1 MRQIKTYSRKP
12 KRSIKP
18 FLIAF
23 CVCILA
29 CAAISGSLAW
39 LISTPEQVVNSFTPG
54 VVTIEVDETFDDEHT
69 TKQNVSIKNTGN
81 VPAYIRVALVPAW
94 VDDEGNIAAKPASL
108 EQLDNDCNIAWGE
121 DGNGYEADWFI
132 GADGF
137 YYCKTF
143 INPGKSTPILIKSC
157 TVKDGEHEYDFEL
170 QVIASAVQSLPTSTV
185 ETVWPVVVDPD
196 GRLANKIQGGN

>member
-1 MRQIKTYSRKP
+1 MRQINTYSRKP

-29 CAAISGSLAW
+29 CAAVSGSLAW
-39 LISTPEQVVNSFTPG
+39 LISTPEPVVNEFIPG
-54 VVTIEVDETFDDEHT
+54 EVTIQVDETFDDGHT

-94 VDDEGNIAAKPASL
+94 VDDEGNSAAKPASL
-108 EQLDNDCNIAWGE
+108 EQLDNECNIAWGE

-185 ETVWPVVVDPD
+185 EKVWPVVVSTD
-196 GRLANKIQGGN
+196 GTLAKKEQGGN

>member
-29 CAAISGSLAW
+29 CAAVSGSLAW

-108 EQLDNDCNIAWGE
+108 EQLDNDCNIAWGK
-121 DGNGYEADWFI
+121 DGNGYEDDWFI
-132 GADGF
+132 GSDGF
-137 YYCKTF
+137 YYCKTV
-143 INPGKSTPILIKSC
+143 IEPDGSTPILIKSC
-157 TVKDGEHEYDFEL
+157 TVKDGEHKYDFEL
-170 QVIASAVQSLPTSTV
+170 QIIASAVQSLPTSTV
-185 ETVWPVVVDPD
+185 EEVWPVVVDTD
-196 GRLANKIQGGN
+196 GTLAKTEQGGN

>member
-12 KRSIKP
+12 KRSVKP

-39 LISTPEQVVNSFTPG
+39 LISAPGPVVNEFIPG
-54 VVTIEVDETFDDEHT
+54 EVTIQVDETFNGT
-69 TKQNVSIKNTGN
+69 TKQNVRIKNTGN

-108 EQLDNDCNIAWGE
+108 ELNDDCDITWGK
-121 DGNGYEADWFI
+121 DGNGYEADWFK
-132 GADGF
+132 GSDGF

-143 INPGKSTPILIKSC
+143 INPGDYTPILIKSC
-157 TVKDGEHEYDFEL
+157 TVIDGEHEYDFEL

-185 ETVWPVVVDPD
+185 EKVWPVVVGPD
-196 GRLANKIQGGN
+196 GTLAKKIQGGN

>member
-29 CAAISGSLAW
+29 CAAVSGSLAW
-39 LISTPEQVVNSFTPG
+39 LISTPEPVVNEFTPG
-54 VVTIEVDETFDDEHT
+54 AVTIQVDETFDDGHT

-108 EQLDNDCNIAWGE
+108 ELNDDCDITWGDNFNQF
-121 DGNGYEADWFI
+121 WFE
-132 GADGF
+132 GTDGF
-137 YYCKTF
+137 YYCKTV
-143 INPGKSTPILIKSC
+143 IEPDGSTPILIKSC

-185 ETVWPVVVDPD
+185 EAVWPVVVGPD
-196 GRLANKIQGGN
+196 GTLAKKEQGGN

>member
-29 CAAISGSLAW
+29 CAAVSGSLAW
-39 LISTPEQVVNSFTPG
+39 LISAPGPVVNEFIPG
-54 VVTIEVDETFDDEHT
+54 EVTIQVDETFDDEHT

-108 EQLDNDCNIAWGE
+108 KLNDDCNIAWGK
-121 DGNGYEADWFI
+121 DGSGYEADWFI
-132 GADGF
+132 GSDGF
-137 YYCKTF
+137 YYCKTV
-143 INPGKSTPILIKSC
+143 IEPDESTPILIKSC
-157 TVKDGEHEYDFEL
+157 TVKGEGHEYDFEL

-185 ETVWPVVVDPD
+185 GEVWPVVVGPD
-196 GRLANKIQGGN
+196 GTLAKKIQGGN

>member
-29 CAAISGSLAW
+29 CAAVSGSLAW

-54 VVTIEVDETFDDEHT
+54 VVTIQVDEKFDGS
-69 TKQNVSIKNTGN
+69 TKSDVRIKNTGN

-94 VDDEGNIAAKPASL
+94 VDDEGNIAAKPAY
-108 EQLDNDCNIAWGE
+108 LDDCNITLG
-121 DGNGYEADWFI
+121 DDFNQFWFK
-132 GADGF
+132 GTDGF

-143 INPGKSTPILIKSC
+143 IKPDESTPILIKSC

-185 ETVWPVVVDPD
+185 GEVWPVVVGPD
-196 GRLANKIQGGN
+196 GTLAKKIQGGN

>member
-12 KRSIKP
+12 KRSDKP

-29 CAAISGSLAW
+29 CAAVSGSLAW
-39 LISTPEQVVNSFTPG
+39 LISTPGPVVNEFTPG
-54 VVTIEVDETFDDEHT
+54 EVTIQVDETFNGT
-69 TKQNVSIKNTGN
+69 TKQNVRIKNTGN

-108 EQLDNDCNIAWGE
+108 ELNDDCNIAWGKV
-121 DGNGYEADWFI
+121 GNGYEDDWFI
-132 GADGF
+132 GSDGF

-143 INPGKSTPILIKSC
+143 INPDKSTPILIKSC
-157 TVKDGEHEYDFEL
+157 TVKDGEHEYDSWRSMAGSSWYGWHAR
-170 QVIASAVQSLPTSTV
+170 QDTT
-185 ETVWPVVVDPD
+185 
-196 GRLANKIQGGN
+196 RR

>member
-1 MRQIKTYSRKP
+1 MRQINTYSRKP

-39 LISTPEQVVNSFTPG
+39 LTSTPEQVVNSFTPG
-54 VVTIEVDETFDDEHT
+54 VVTIQVDEKFDST
-69 TKQNVSIKNTGN
+69 TKSDVSIKNTGN

-94 VDDEGNIAAKPASL
+94 VDDKGNIAAKPASL
-108 EQLDNDCNIAWGE
+108 KLDCDITWGE

-132 GADGF
+132 GSDGF
-137 YYCKTF
+137 YYCKTV
-143 INPGKSTPILIKSC
+143 IEPGASTPILIKSC
-157 TVKDGEHEYDFEL
+157 TVKGEEHEYDFEL
-170 QVIASAVQSLPTSTV
+170 QVIASAVQSLPTTTV
-185 ETVWPVVVDPD
+185 EAVWPVVVDTD
-196 GRLANKIQGGN
+196 GTLAENEQGGN

>member
-1 MRQIKTYSRKP
+1 MRQINTYSRKP
-12 KRSIKP
+12 KRSVKP

-29 CAAISGSLAW
+29 CAAVSGSLAW
-39 LISTPEQVVNSFTPG
+39 LISAPGPVVNEFTPG
-54 VVTIEVDETFDDEHT
+54 EVTIQVDETFNGT
-69 TKQNVSIKNTGN
+69 TKSDVRIKNTGN

-108 EQLDNDCNIAWGE
+108 KLDCDITWG
-121 DGNGYEADWFI
+121 DDFNQFWFE
-132 GADGF
+132 GTDGF

-143 INPGKSTPILIKSC
+143 INPGDSTPILIKSC

-185 ETVWPVVVDPD
+185 EKVWPAVVVGPN
-196 GRLANKIQGGN
+196 GKLAKKEQGGN

>member
-39 LISTPEQVVNSFTPG
+39 LISAPGPVVNEFIPG
-54 VVTIEVDETFDDEHT
+54 EVTIQVDETFNGT
-69 TKQNVSIKNTGN
+69 TKQNVRIKNTGN

-108 EQLDNDCNIAWGE
+108 ELNDDCDITWGDNFNQF
-121 DGNGYEADWFI
+121 WFE
-132 GADGF
+132 GTDGF
-137 YYCKTF
+137 YYCKTV
-143 INPGKSTPILIKSC
+143 IEPDESTPILIKSC
-157 TVKDGEHEYDFEL
+157 TVKDGEHKYDFEL

-185 ETVWPVVVDPD
+185 GEVWPVVVDPD
-196 GRLANKIQGGN
+196 GTLAEKIQGGN

>member
-12 KRSIKP
+12 KRSVKP

-29 CAAISGSLAW
+29 CAAVSGSLAW
-39 LISTPEQVVNSFTPG
+39 LISTPEPVVNEFTPG
-54 VVTIEVDETFDDEHT
+54 EVTIEVDETFDGS
-69 TKQNVSIKNTGN
+69 TKSDVRIKNTGN

-108 EQLDNDCNIAWGE
+108 ELNDDCNIAWGK
-121 DGNGYEADWFI
+121 DGSGYEADWFI
-132 GADGF
+132 GSDGF
-137 YYCKTF
+137 YYCKTV
-143 INPGKSTPILIKSC
+143 IEPDESTPILIKSC
-157 TVKDGEHEYDFEL
+157 TVKGEGHEYDFEL

-185 ETVWPVVVDPD
+185 ETVWPVVVVGTD
-196 GRLANKIQGGN
+196 GTLAKKEQGGN

>member
-29 CAAISGSLAW
+29 CAAVSGSLAW
-39 LISTPEQVVNSFTPG
+39 LTSTPEQVVNSFTPG
-54 VVTIEVDETFDDEHT
+54 VVTIQVDEKFDGS
-69 TKQNVSIKNTGN
+69 TKSNVRIKNTGN

-108 EQLDNDCNIAWGE
+108 KLNDDCNIAWGK
-121 DGNGYEADWFI
+121 DGSGYEADWFI
-132 GADGF
+132 GSDGF
-137 YYCKTF
+137 YYCKTV
-143 INPGKSTPILIKSC
+143 IEPGASTPILIKSC
-157 TVKDGEHEYDFEL
+157 TVKGEEHEYDFEL
-170 QVIASAVQSLPTSTV
+170 QVIASAVQSLPTTTV
-185 ETVWPVVVDPD
+185 ETVWPVVVNTD
-196 GRLANKIQGGN
+196 GTLAKKIQGGN

>member
-12 KRSIKP
+12 KRSVKP

-29 CAAISGSLAW
+29 CAAVSGSLAW
-39 LISTPEQVVNSFTPG
+39 LTSTPGPVVNEFIPG
-54 VVTIEVDETFDDEHT
+54 EVTIQVDETFDDEHT

-108 EQLDNDCNIAWGE
+108 ELNDDCNIAWGK
-121 DGNGYEADWFI
+121 DGSGYEADWFI
-132 GADGF
+132 GSDGF
-137 YYCKTF
+137 YYCKTV
-143 INPGKSTPILIKSC
+143 IEPGASTPILIKSC
-157 TVKDGEHEYDFEL
+157 TVKGEEHEYDFER
-170 QVIASAVQSLPTSTV
+170 QVIASAVQSIPTSTV
-185 ETVWPVVVDPD
+185 ETVWPEVVCTD
-196 GRLANKIQGGN
+196 GTLAKNEQGGN

>member
-29 CAAISGSLAW
+29 CAAVSGSLAW
-39 LISTPEQVVNSFTPG
+39 LISAPEPVVNEFTPG
-54 VVTIEVDETFDDEHT
+54 VVTIEVDEKFDST
-69 TKQNVSIKNTGN
+69 TKSDVSIKNTGN

-108 EQLDNDCNIAWGE
+108 KLNDDCNIAWGK
-121 DGNGYEADWFI
+121 DGSGYEADWFI
-132 GADGF
+132 GSDGF
-137 YYCKTF
+137 YYCKTV
-143 INPGKSTPILIKSC
+143 IEPGASTPILIKSC
-157 TVKDGEHEYDFEL
+157 TVKGEEHEYDFEL

-185 ETVWPVVVDPD
+185 ETVWPVVVCTDVT
-196 GRLANKIQGGN
+196 LAKTEQGGN

>member
-121 DGNGYEADWFI
+121 DGNGYENDWFI

-137 YYCKTF
+137 YYCKTV
-143 INPGKSTPILIKSC
+143 INPGEYTPILIKSC
-157 TVKDGEHEYDFEL
+157 TVKDGEHKYDFEL

-185 ETVWPVVVDPD
+185 ETVWPEVVCTD
-196 GRLANKIQGGN
+196 GTLANKIQGGN

>member
-29 CAAISGSLAW
+29 CAAVSGSLAW

-54 VVTIEVDETFDDEHT
+54 VVTIQVDETFNGT
-69 TKQNVSIKNTGN
+69 TKQNVRIKNTGN

-108 EQLDNDCNIAWGE
+108 EQLDNDCNIAWGK
-121 DGNGYEADWFI
+121 DGNGYENDWFI
-132 GADGF
+132 GSDGF
-137 YYCKTF
+137 YYCKTV
-143 INPGKSTPILIKSC
+143 IEPDESTPILIKSC
-157 TVKDGEHEYDFEL
+157 TVKGEGHEYDFEL
-170 QVIASAVQSLPTSTV
+170 QIIASAVQSLPTSTV
-185 ETVWPVVVDPD
+185 GEVWPVVVGPD
-196 GRLANKIQGGN
+196 GTLAKKIQGGN

>member
-1 MRQIKTYSRKP
+1 MRQINTYSRKP
-12 KRSIKP
+12 KRSVKP

-29 CAAISGSLAW
+29 CAAVSGSLAW
-39 LISTPEQVVNSFTPG
+39 LISTPEPVVNEFTPG
-54 VVTIEVDETFDDEHT
+54 EVTIKVVETFDDEHT
-69 TKQNVSIKNTGN
+69 TKQNVSIKNIGT

-94 VDDEGNIAAKPASL
+94 VDDKGNIAAKPASL
-108 EQLDNDCNIAWGE
+108 ELNDDCNIAWGK
-121 DGNGYEADWFI
+121 DGNGYEADWFK
-132 GADGF
+132 GSDGF

-143 INPGKSTPILIKSC
+143 INPGESTPILIKSC

-185 ETVWPVVVDPD
+185 EKVWPVVVRTD
-196 GRLANKIQGGN
+196 GTLAKTEQGGN

>member
-39 LISTPEQVVNSFTPG
+39 LTSTPGPVVNEFIPG
-54 VVTIEVDETFDDEHT
+54 EVTIQVDETFNGT
-69 TKQNVSIKNTGN
+69 TKQNVRIKNTGT
-81 VPAYIRVALVPAW
+81 VPAYIRVALIPAW

-108 EQLDNDCNIAWGE
+108 ELKDDCNIAWGK
-121 DGNGYEADWFI
+121 DGNGYEADWFK
-132 GADGF
+132 GSDGF

-143 INPGKSTPILIKSC
+143 INPGDSTPILIKSC

-170 QVIASAVQSLPTSTV
+170 QIIASAVQSLPTSTV
-185 ETVWPVVVDPD
+185 GTVWPAVVVVTN
-196 GRLANKIQGGN
+196 GKLAKKEQGGN

>member
-29 CAAISGSLAW
+29 CAAVSGSLAW
-39 LISTPEQVVNSFTPG
+39 LTSTPEHVVNSFIPG
-54 VVTIEVDETFDDEHT
+54 EVTIQVDETFNGT
-69 TKQNVSIKNTGN
+69 TKQNVRIKNTGN

-108 EQLDNDCNIAWGE
+108 KLNDDCNIAWGKV
-121 DGNGYEADWFI
+121 GNGYEDDWFI
-132 GADGF
+132 GSDGF

-143 INPGKSTPILIKSC
+143 INPGDSTPILIKSC

-185 ETVWPVVVDPD
+185 GEVWPPVEVGMD
-196 GRLANKIQGGN
+196 GTLANKIQGGN

>member
-12 KRSIKP
+12 KRSVKP

-39 LISTPEQVVNSFTPG
+39 LISAPGPVVNEFIPG
-54 VVTIEVDETFDDEHT
+54 EVTIQVDETFDDEHT

-108 EQLDNDCNIAWGE
+108 ELNDDCNIAWGK
-121 DGNGYEADWFI
+121 DGSGYEADWFI
-132 GADGF
+132 GSDGF
-137 YYCKTF
+137 YYCKTV
-143 INPGKSTPILIKSC
+143 IEPGASTPILIKSC
-157 TVKDGEHEYDFEL
+157 TVKGEEHEYDFEL
-170 QVIASAVQSLPTSTV
+170 QVIASAVQSLPTTTV
-185 ETVWPVVVDPD
+185 ETVWPVVVNTD
-196 GRLANKIQGGN
+196 GTLAKKIQGGN

>member
-29 CAAISGSLAW
+29 CAAVSGSLAW
-39 LISTPEQVVNSFTPG
+39 LISTPEPVVNEFIPG
-54 VVTIEVDETFDDEHT
+54 EVTIQVDETFDGS
-69 TKQNVSIKNTGN
+69 TKSDVSIENTGN

-108 EQLDNDCNIAWGE
+108 KLDCDITWG
-121 DGNGYEADWFI
+121 DNFNQFWFE
-132 GADGF
+132 GTDGF
-137 YYCKTF
+137 YYCKTV
-143 INPGKSTPILIKSC
+143 IEPDESTPILIKSC
-157 TVKDGEHEYDFEL
+157 TVKGEGHEYDFEL
-170 QVIASAVQSLPTSTV
+170 QVIASAVQSLPTTTV
-185 ETVWPVVVDPD
+185 EAVWPVVVDTD
-196 GRLANKIQGGN
+196 GTLAKNEQGGN

>member
-29 CAAISGSLAW
+29 CAAVSGSLAW
-39 LISTPEQVVNSFTPG
+39 LISAPGPVVNEFIPG
-54 VVTIEVDETFDDEHT
+54 EVTIQVDETFDGS
-69 TKQNVSIKNTGN
+69 TKSDVSIENTGN

-108 EQLDNDCNIAWGE
+108 DDCTITLGDNFNQF
-121 DGNGYEADWFI
+121 WFE
-132 GADGF
+132 GTDGF

-143 INPGKSTPILIKSC
+143 INPDESTPILIKSC
-157 TVKDGEHEYDFEL
+157 TVNGEEHEYDFEL

-185 ETVWPVVVDPD
+185 EKVWPVVVSTD
-196 GRLANKIQGGN
+196 GTLAKIQQGGN

>member
-1 MRQIKTYSRKP
+1 MRQINTDSRKP

-39 LISTPEQVVNSFTPG
+39 LISTPGPVVNEFIPG
-54 VVTIEVDETFDDEHT
+54 EVTIQVDEKFDDGHT

-108 EQLDNDCNIAWGE
+108 KLNDDCNIAWGK
-121 DGNGYEADWFI
+121 DGSGYEADWFI
-132 GADGF
+132 GSDGF
-137 YYCKTF
+137 YYCKTV
-143 INPGKSTPILIKSC
+143 IEPGASTPILIKSC
-157 TVKDGEHEYDFEL
+157 TVKDGEHKYDFEL
-170 QVIASAVQSLPTSTV
+170 QIIASAVQSLPTSTV
-185 ETVWPVVVDPD
+185 GEVWPVVVGPD
-196 GRLANKIQGGN
+196 GTLAKKIQGGN

>member
-29 CAAISGSLAW
+29 CAAVSGSLAW
-39 LISTPEQVVNSFTPG
+39 LISAPGPVVNEFTPG
-54 VVTIEVDETFDDEHT
+54 EVTIQVDETFDDEHT

-108 EQLDNDCNIAWGE
+108 KLNDDCNIAWGK
-121 DGNGYEADWFI
+121 DGSGYEADWFI
-132 GADGF
+132 GSDGF
-137 YYCKTF
+137 YYCKTV
-143 INPGKSTPILIKSC
+143 IEPDESTPILIKSC
-157 TVKDGEHEYDFEL
+157 TVKGEGHEYDFEL

-185 ETVWPVVVDPD
+185 GEVWPVVVGPD
-196 GRLANKIQGGN
+196 GTLAKKIQGGN

>member
-29 CAAISGSLAW
+29 CAAVSGSLAW
-39 LISTPEQVVNSFTPG
+39 LISAPGPVVNEFIPG
-54 VVTIEVDETFDDEHT
+54 EVTIQVDEKFDGS
-69 TKQNVSIKNTGN
+69 TKSNVRIKNTGD

-108 EQLDNDCNIAWGE
+108 ELNDDCNIAWGKV
-121 DGNGYEADWFI
+121 GNGYEDDWFI
-132 GADGF
+132 GSDGF
-137 YYCKTF
+137 YYCKTV
-143 INPGKSTPILIKSC
+143 IEPDESTPILIKSC

-185 ETVWPVVVDPD
+185 GEVWPVVVDPD
-196 GRLANKIQGGN
+196 GTLAEIQQGGN

>member
-29 CAAISGSLAW
+29 CAAVSGSLAW
-39 LISTPEQVVNSFTPG
+39 LTSTPEQVVNSFTPG

-185 ETVWPVVVDPD
+185 ETVWPVVVDTD
-196 GRLANKIQGGN
+196 GTLAKKIQGGN

>member
-29 CAAISGSLAW
+29 CAAVSGSLAW
-39 LISTPEQVVNSFTPG
+39 LISTPEPVVNTFTPG
-54 VVTIEVDETFDDEHT
+54 AVTIQVDETFNGT
-69 TKQNVSIKNTGN
+69 TKSYVRIKNTGD

-108 EQLDNDCNIAWGE
+108 KLNDDCNIAWGK
-121 DGNGYEADWFI
+121 DGSGYEADWFI
-132 GADGF
+132 GSDGF
-137 YYCKTF
+137 YYCKTV
-143 INPGKSTPILIKSC
+143 IEPGASTPILIKSC
-157 TVKDGEHEYDFEL
+157 TVKDGEHKYDFEL
-170 QVIASAVQSLPTSTV
+170 QIIASAVQSLPTSTV
-185 ETVWPVVVDPD
+185 GEVWPVVVGPD
-196 GRLANKIQGGN
+196 GTLAKKIQGGN

>member
-29 CAAISGSLAW
+29 CAAVSGSLAW
-39 LISTPEQVVNSFTPG
+39 LISTPGPVVNEFTPG
-54 VVTIEVDETFDDEHT
+54 EVTIQVDETFNGT
-69 TKQNVSIKNTGN
+69 TKQNVRIKNTGN

-94 VDDEGNIAAKPASL
+94 VDDEGNIAAKPAY
-108 EQLDNDCNIAWGE
+108 LDDCNITWG
-121 DGNGYEADWFI
+121 DNLNQFWFE
-132 GADGF
+132 GTDGF
-137 YYCKTF
+137 YYCKTV
-143 INPGKSTPILIKSC
+143 IEPDGSTPILIKSC

-185 ETVWPVVVDPD
+185 GEVWPVVVGMD
-196 GRLANKIQGGN
+196 GTLAKKQQGGN

>member
-29 CAAISGSLAW
+29 CAAVSGSLAW
-39 LISTPEQVVNSFTPG
+39 LISAPGPVVNEFIPG
-54 VVTIEVDETFDDEHT
+54 EVTIQVDETFDDEHT

-132 GADGF
+132 GSDGF

-143 INPGKSTPILIKSC
+143 IKPDESTHILIKSC

-185 ETVWPVVVDPD
+185 EEVWPVVVDTD
-196 GRLANKIQGGN
+196 GTLAKTEQGGN

>member
-29 CAAISGSLAW
+29 CAAVSGSLTW
-39 LISTPEQVVNSFTPG
+39 LISTPEPVVNTFTPG
-54 VVTIEVDETFDDEHT
+54 AVTIQVDETFNGT
-69 TKQNVSIKNTGN
+69 TKSDVRIKNTGN

-108 EQLDNDCNIAWGE
+108 ELNDDCNIAWGK
-121 DGNGYEADWFI
+121 DGSGYEADWFI
-132 GADGF
+132 GSDGF
-137 YYCKTF
+137 YYCKTV
-143 INPGKSTPILIKSC
+143 IEPGASTPILIKSC
-157 TVKDGEHEYDFEL
+157 TVKGEEHEYDFEL

-185 ETVWPVVVDPD
+185 GEVWPVVVSTD
-196 GRLANKIQGGN
+196 GTLAKKEQGGN

>member
-29 CAAISGSLAW
+29 CAAVSGSLAW
-39 LISTPEQVVNSFTPG
+39 LTSTPGPVVNEFTPG
-54 VVTIEVDETFDDEHT
+54 EVTIQVDETFNGT
-69 TKQNVSIKNTGN
+69 TKQNVRIKNTGN

-108 EQLDNDCNIAWGE
+108 ELNDDCDITWGDNFNQF
-121 DGNGYEADWFI
+121 WFE
-132 GADGF
+132 GTDGF
-137 YYCKTF
+137 YYCKTV
-143 INPGKSTPILIKSC
+143 IEPDESTPILIKSC
-157 TVKDGEHEYDFEL
+157 TVKGEGHEYDFEL

-185 ETVWPVVVDPD
+185 GEVWPVVVNTD
-196 GRLANKIQGGN
+196 GTLAKKIQGGN

>member
-39 LISTPEQVVNSFTPG
+39 LISAPGPVVNEFIPG
-54 VVTIEVDETFDDEHT
+54 EVTIQVDETFDDEHT

-94 VDDEGNIAAKPASL
+94 VDD
-108 EQLDNDCNIAWGE
+108 
-121 DGNGYEADWFI
+121 
-132 GADGF
+132 
-137 YYCKTF
+137 
-143 INPGKSTPILIKSC
+143 
-157 TVKDGEHEYDFEL
+157 
-170 QVIASAVQSLPTSTV
+170 
-185 ETVWPVVVDPD
+185 
-196 GRLANKIQGGN
+196 